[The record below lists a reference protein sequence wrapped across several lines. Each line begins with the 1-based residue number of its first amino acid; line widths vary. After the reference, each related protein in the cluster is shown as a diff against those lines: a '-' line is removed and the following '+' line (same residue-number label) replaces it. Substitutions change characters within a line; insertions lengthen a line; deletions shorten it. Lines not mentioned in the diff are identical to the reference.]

1 MPELMVTMDD
11 GAAIHVVTTDG
22 DGPAAVL
29 LHDLD
34 CSLPYWDD
42 VVRRLLQLDADLN
55 IVAVDLRGHGGS
67 TSVEEPSRKRLVKDV
82 KRVCRSLGLEAPVL
96 VGHGWGADVAMACDF
111 AGSVV
116 AINPLMGR
124 GPAAIEGDLERPPH
138 MRGAQSEA
146 LLRACTIGATTAK
159 PLRRS
164 KRDVPLAL
172 LYADPADVQAL
183 AGSDALEQA
192 LEAMRFQAGSRHLPL
207 EMPNAIA
214 AILLSWIEEVA

>member
-1 MPELMVTMDD
+1 MAELMITMDD
-11 GAAIHVVTTDG
+11 GASIHTTSVG
-22 DGPAAVL
+22 EGPALVL

-34 CSLPYWDD
+34 CSLHYWDA
-42 VVRRLLQLDADLN
+42 VVRRLQELASGLHLVSMDM
-55 IVAVDLRGHGGS
+55 RGHGES

-82 KRVCRSLGLEAPVL
+82 KRVCKALAIADPVL
-96 VGHGWGADVAMACDF
+96 VGHGWGADVALACDF
-111 AGSVV
+111 AESVV

-124 GPAAIEGDLERPPH
+124 GPASIDGDLVRPPG
-138 MRGAQSEA
+138 MTGAHGEA

-164 KRDVPLAL
+164 GRDAPLAL
-172 LYADPADVQAL
+172 LYADPADA
-183 AGSDALEQA
+183 QA
-192 LEAMRFQAGSRHLPL
+192 LEGTDALDKAIEVMRFQAGSRHLPL